1 VKHREE
7 IMEILEAFDLTGSYR
22 DAGELA
28 GCSANTVAH
37 WVGRRDAGE
46 LMATTAPRAQLIDE
60 FLPKVEEWMEA
71 SHGKVRADVAHDKL
85 TAMGFTGSERTTRR
99 AVAVVRRAY
108 EAGHRRVHRPWVP
121 EPGLWFQWDFGD
133 GPAVAGA
140 KAVLFCAWL
149 SWSRFRVVLPIRDK
163 TLPTVIACIDATL
176 RRFGGCPTYALTDNE
191 KTVTVDHVARI
202 AIRNPDM
209 VAAASHYGLT
219 VATCLPADAPSKG
232 GSEATVRV
240 AKADLVPTDANLL
253 DAYADWATLETA
265 CERFCTEINAR
276 THRVTRRAPT
286 DMLAE
291 EQSRLHRLAEHPWT
305 AAFGETR
312 TVGCPQ
318 PMVQLDWC
326 LYSVPHRLA
335 GEVVWVRR
343 RGEEVIITH
352 VGRDGPVEVARHRVS
367 TPGNPRVDDSH
378 FPPAPEGPLNRT
390 PVPANPAEAEFLAI
404 GDGAVLW
411 LKEAGAVGATRVR
424 AKMAEAVA
432 LAKLSGVETVNWAL
446 GHAAVYGR
454 FAERDLG
461 LIIAHRANAAQ
472 GIARRASEAHSL
484 QAGTDAWKE
493 FGR

>member
-1 VKHREE
+1 MKHAEE
-7 IMEILEAFDLTGSYR
+7 IMKILEAFDLTRSYR
-22 DAGELA
+22 AAGELA
-28 GCSANTVAH
+28 GCDPHTVAL
-37 WVGRRDAGE
+37 WVARRDAGE
-46 LMATTAPRAQLIDE
+46 LTASTVRRPQLIDG
-60 FLPKVEEWMEA
+60 FLAKLEEWMEA
-71 SHGKVRADVAHDKL
+71 SNGKIRADVAHDKL
-85 TAMGFTGSERTTRR
+85 VAMGYTGSERTTRR
-99 AVAVVRRAY
+99 AVATARRAWA
-108 EAGHRRVHRPWVP
+108 AGHRRVHRPWVA

-133 GPAVAGA
+133 GPTVAGIR
-140 KAVLFCAWL
+140 AVLFCAWL

-163 TLPTVIACIDATL
+163 SLATVVACIDATL

-191 KTVTVDHVARI
+191 KTVTVEHVARI

-209 VAAASHYGLT
+209 VAAAGHYGLT
-219 VATCLPADAPSKG
+219 VVTCLPADAPSKG

-253 DAYADWATLETA
+253 GGYADWGALEDA
-265 CERFCTEINAR
+265 CETFCAQVNAR
-276 THRVTRRAPT
+276 AHRVTRRAPL

-291 EQSRLHRLAEHPWT
+291 EQHRLHRLPQHPWT

-335 GEVVWVRR
+335 GEIVWVRR
-343 RGEEVIITH
+343 RGSDVIVTH
-352 VGRDGPVEVARHRVS
+352 VGADGPVEVARHEVT

-378 FPPAPEGPLNRT
+378 FPPAPEGPLHRT
-390 PVPANPAEAEFLAI
+390 PVAANAAEAEFLAI

-411 LKEAGAVGATRVR
+411 LKEAGAAGASRVR
-424 AKMAEAVA
+424 AKMADAVA
-432 LAKLSGVETVNWAL
+432 LAKLSGVEAVNWGL

-454 FAERDLG
+454 FAERDLASI
-461 LIIAHRANAAQ
+461 LTHRAAAS
-472 GIARRASEAHSL
+472 GGHPARASEDHSL